1 VTTLQTS
8 KVVTIG
14 AAHAAHDTY
23 SAFLPPLL
31 PALIERLSLARAEA
45 GLLVV
50 CLQGPSLLQPLI
62 GHLGDRFDL
71 RRAVILS
78 PAVTA
83 VCMSLLGVAPGYAT
97 LALLLVVAGVSAA
110 VLHAVAPVVAG
121 RLSGHRLGYGMGF
134 WMVGGELGRT
144 VGPVLAASTVALL
157 GLGGMRW
164 LMIGGVGAS
173 ALLALSLRDV
183 RGARPPRD
191 DPRGLSAALRAMRP
205 LLIPLVG
212 VVASRSFMMAAST
225 TYLPVF
231 LRENGAGLWFAGASL
246 SILEGAGL
254 LGALV
259 GGSAS
264 DVLGRRRTLA
274 FSFVV
279 APVML
284 VALVHL
290 GGWWRWPI
298 LVALGFSGLMA
309 GPVIMASVQEAVPRY
324 RALANGVYMAL
335 SFGIR
340 SVVVVLV
347 GASADWLGM
356 RWSFLA
362 CALLTVAGT
371 PFVAGMP
378 GPRGTRTAGRG

>member
-1 VTTLQTS
+1 
-8 KVVTIG
+8 
-14 AAHAAHDTY
+14 
-23 SAFLPPLL
+23 
-31 PALIERLSLARAEA
+31 
-45 GLLVV
+45 
-50 CLQGPSLLQPLI
+50 
-62 GHLGDRFDL
+62 
-71 RRAVILS
+71 
-78 PAVTA
+78 
-83 VCMSLLGVAPGYAT
+83 
-97 LALLLVVAGVSAA
+97 VSAA

-144 VGPVLAASTVALL
+144 VGPVLVASAVALL

-183 RGARPPRD
+183 RGERPARD
-191 DPRGLSAALRAMRP
+191 DPRGLSAARRAMRP

-231 LRENGAGLWFAGASL
+231 LREDGAGLWFAGASL
-246 SILEGAGL
+246 SVLEGAGL

-274 FSFVV
+274 FSFLV
-279 APVML
+279 APVMM

-309 GPVIMASVQEAVPRY
+309 GPVIMASVQEAVPGY

-347 GASADWLGM
+347 GATADWLGM

-362 CALLTVAGT
+362 CAVLTVAGT

-378 GPRGTRTAGRG
+378 GKGGRAYPGGEATAPSAGDDSV